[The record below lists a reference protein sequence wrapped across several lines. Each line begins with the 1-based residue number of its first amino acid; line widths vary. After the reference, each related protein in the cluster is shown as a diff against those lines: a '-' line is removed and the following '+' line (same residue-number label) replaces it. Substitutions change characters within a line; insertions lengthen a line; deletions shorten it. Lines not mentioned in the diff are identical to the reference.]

1 MGENNTPP
9 VSPRDQGPNES
20 DEEGIGTQ
28 NEDDDFEVIE
38 VYEENED
45 EEDVADGEG
54 REEGEGE
61 MDEADVPDDAVI
73 TFKQHSGS
81 VFCCSIEPKESKLVV
96 SGGEDDKAFVWDIT
110 DGQVVFECGNHQ
122 DSVTSALFSHDGCYL
137 ATADM
142 SGFIQV
148 WKMATKSVVWTFET
162 GDLNWLDWH
171 PASHILFAGTVAGET
186 WFWKIPSGDCKTLPG
201 HGERNECGKILPDG
215 RRIAVGYVDGSVKV
229 FDLKTLAVL
238 QHLSGGQMHT
248 NAVSS
253 IDCHRDNN
261 LMVSGSLDS
270 TAKLYNTQTGKL
282 LCTLSCLGVGSSEE
296 ESSVE
301 AVSFCPETSVSLVVT
316 GTLSG
321 KISFWDIPTQIER
334 QSYDQAAGV
343 VKLVWHPKH
352 SHLLFS
358 AGLDGVV
365 RLIDSRS
372 GTLVREYTGH
382 TANILDIAIS
392 FDGYHL
398 VTSSD
403 DQTCRVFEVNVDH

>member
-73 TFKQHSGS
+73 TFKQHSGKSYQMWFIVFTESHIFLIGS

-162 GDLNWLDWH
+162 GDLN
-171 PASHILFAGTVAGET
+171 
-186 WFWKIPSGDCKTLPG
+186 
-201 HGERNECGKILPDG
+201 
-215 RRIAVGYVDGSVKV
+215 
-229 FDLKTLAVL
+229 
-238 QHLSGGQMHT
+238 
-248 NAVSS
+248 
-253 IDCHRDNN
+253 
-261 LMVSGSLDS
+261 
-270 TAKLYNTQTGKL
+270 
-282 LCTLSCLGVGSSEE
+282 
-296 ESSVE
+296 
-301 AVSFCPETSVSLVVT
+301 
-316 GTLSG
+316 
-321 KISFWDIPTQIER
+321 
-334 QSYDQAAGV
+334 
-343 VKLVWHPKH
+343 
-352 SHLLFS
+352 
-358 AGLDGVV
+358 V
-365 RLIDSRS
+365 RLCFSKK
-372 GTLVREYTGH
+372 
-382 TANILDIAIS
+382 NNQAI
-392 FDGYHL
+392 
-398 VTSSD
+398 
-403 DQTCRVFEVNVDH
+403 